1 MRTHRFGS
9 LLLLALSLLAT
20 MVMIATV
27 PALAVVPSVSNTVS
41 VSANNQFTANGDGT
55 MTVVT
60 AVQTPIPTLSV
71 VGLVALAALLAG
83 FAFLRLRRPARQRA

>member
-1 MRTHRFGS
+1 MRKHRFGS
-9 LLLLALSLLAT
+9 LLGVLLLLTVLASL
-20 MVMIATV
+20 ATV

-55 MTVVT
+55 MTLVT

-71 VGLVALAALLAG
+71 VGLAALAALLAG